1 MKISLALTL
10 MILGA
15 VPVAGRAAAS
25 DGSCPE
31 CVLGPLTL
39 SVERGEPRAHH
50 AKFEADPAVAYTLV
64 LEQVGAAP
72 AVARIE
78 LNGRHVVGFKDAIEG
93 PGTRDTEVEIKRKN
107 HLTIVVKGPRGAA
120 LRAALVPTSA
130 LPLSRQPCGSRRDF
144 FSFYPFRDPARVIGI
159 LPLGNMSAPG
169 HILPSDHIYV
179 HLVADQ
185 PGSGT
190 VTSLADFYSGGQFEL
205 VAVTWIRS
213 KKNYEIFLQPCREV
227 RVYHS
232 HVHRFDPVI
241 EQALDPAAWICPPE
255 FAGEFCMQR
264 TNLVVTPGQ
273 RLGSIVNS
281 ILDWG
286 LIDLRRPPLP
296 FANPARYDFSL
307 FQVPPSLALLVPYIS
322 SESPHR
328 YCPIDYLAPDLQTAA
343 LWTKFGSFDGLQ
355 PRTLP
360 PICGDHAQDKIG
372 TAQGNWFGS
381 AQDSQMTENQGAL
394 ALVHDNVDPTV
405 PIFSVSQVFC
415 QQTPSGQSC
424 AWDTGQRHFAPLPAG
439 SVNRDFADVL
449 PGAVYCYESLKFPP
463 QAPDAQIGVVLLE
476 VFSLVPGGVVD
487 RLRIEPI
494 PLSQASICGAGPW
507 MFSGAAREFQR

>member
-1 MKISLALTL
+1 MKISAALTL

-93 PGTRDTEVEIKRKN
+93 AGTRDTEVALRPRN
-107 HLTIVVKGPRGAA
+107 HVTIVVKGPRGAA
-120 LRAALVPTSA
+120 LRAALVPTST
-130 LPLSRQPCGSRRDF
+130 LPLSRQPCGARRDF

-190 VTSLADFYSGGQFEL
+190 VTSLSDFYSGGQFEL
-205 VAVTWIRS
+205 VAVAWLVP
-213 KKNYEIFLQPCREV
+213 KNNYEIFLQPCREV

-232 HVHRFDPVI
+232 HVHQFDPAI
-241 EQALDPAAWICPPE
+241 EQVHNASPGLCPPE
-255 FAGEFCMQR
+255 FAGEHCAQR
-264 TNLVVTPGQ
+264 QN
-273 RLGSIVNS
+273 
-281 ILDWG
+281 
-286 LIDLRRPPLP
+286 
-296 FANPARYDFSL
+296 
-307 FQVPPSLALLVPYIS
+307 
-322 SESPHR
+322 
-328 YCPIDYLAPDLQTAA
+328 
-343 LWTKFGSFDGLQ
+343 
-355 PRTLP
+355 
-360 PICGDHAQDKIG
+360 
-372 TAQGNWFGS
+372 
-381 AQDSQMTENQGAL
+381 
-394 ALVHDNVDPTV
+394 
-405 PIFSVSQVFC
+405 
-415 QQTPSGQSC
+415 
-424 AWDTGQRHFAPLPAG
+424 
-439 SVNRDFADVL
+439 
-449 PGAVYCYESLKFPP
+449 
-463 QAPDAQIGVVLLE
+463 
-476 VFSLVPGGVVD
+476 
-487 RLRIEPI
+487 
-494 PLSQASICGAGPW
+494 
-507 MFSGAAREFQR
+507 